1 MITPAAGGN
10 FTDPLWDHTAGN
22 WLRDMG
28 VLVGLA
34 VIFSLLAWLRLRRLG
49 PRRRKG

>member
-1 MITPAAGGN
+1 MGQ
-10 FTDPLWDHTAGN
+10 TAGN

-28 VLVGLA
+28 MQIALGVVFA
-34 VIFSLLAWLRLRRLG
+34 LLTWLRLRRLG